1 MDILNINNNEVQIR
15 VSEEESVSVL
25 DISKEQL
32 FKILD
37 NVYENE
43 EYYNLELVG
52 NELASIKNPVKK
64 VIAEQILD
72 KIQDFK
78 KQVGALRTTLSAKY
92 PEIHSEIEK

>member
-1 MDILNINNNEVQIR
+1 M
-15 VSEEESVSVL
+15 
-25 DISKEQL
+25 
-32 FKILD
+32 
-37 NVYENE
+37 
-43 EYYNLELVG
+43 G